1 MVLVVG
7 EVAEAETERRV
18 DSPRDR
24 KGCPLENF
32 GGDPFKL
39 IRGAFSCDGGS
50 MVWRYGRRALA
61 ERKWRIIDDPI
72 LEVY

>member
-7 EVAEAETERRV
+7 EVRRKRRGELNN
-18 DSPRDR
+18 SPRDR

-32 GGDPFKL
+32 GGDPSKL
-39 IRGAFSCDGGS
+39 IRGALSCDGGS
-50 MVWRYGRRALA
+50 MVWRYGRRAVA
-61 ERKWRIIDDPI
+61 GRKWRIIDDPI